1 MENVQRADLNPVEE
15 ATAYQMLMDRFAL
28 TQEDV
33 AQRVGR
39 SRSAVANTVRL
50 LNLPAGVQ
58 QALIEDAIS
67 AGHARALLALP
78 DEAAMNEAVQR
89 ILAPRPEC
97 APNREAGQTPLREDA
112 EAEGEPE
119 SALPDPHVQYLENR
133 FRDTL
138 GTRVNLNRN
147 RDGSGRLVVH
157 FYNDEDLEGLLH
169 IIAAG
174 EDDV

>member
-1 MENVQRADLNPVEE
+1 MENVQRADLNPLEE

-89 ILAPRPEC
+89 ILTRDL
-97 APNREAGQTPLREDA
+97 NVRQTEELVKLLLREDA
-112 EAEGEPE
+112 R
-119 SALPDPHVQYLENR
+119 SR
-133 FRDTL
+133 R
-138 GTRVNLNRN
+138 R
-147 RDGSGRLVVH
+147 
-157 FYNDEDLEGLLH
+157 
-169 IIAAG
+169 
-174 EDDV
+174 